1 MARPKLDGMT
11 ADGVTAQGVTEIL
24 TDAFLPGL
32 WAGYALA
39 VPVGALAVLL
49 VSVTART
56 SFRVGASAALGVA
69 TADGLYA
76 LAAVVGGAAL
86 SHAVAPI
93 AGPLRS
99 LAAVILLGMAIRT
112 AVRALR
118 RRGRGD
124 RTDRD
129 VLGRPGRAYL
139 AFLGLTLINPWAVLY
154 FSALVLAGGAG
165 TPGAGAAGPAAFVA
179 AVITASVSWQLFLAA
194 GGAVLGRTLTGPR
207 GRVVTALL
215 SAVVISALAV
225 GLLLRG

>member
-1 MARPKLDGMT
+1 M
-11 ADGVTAQGVTEIL
+11 TEIL

-76 LAAVVGGAAL
+76 LAAVAGGAAL
-86 SHAVAPI
+86 SRAVAPI

-99 LAAVILLGMAIRT
+99 FAALLLLGMAVRT

-118 RRGRGD
+118 DRGTQDGPE
-124 RTDRD
+124 RD
-129 VLGRPGRAYL
+129 VLGRPVRAYL

-165 TPGAGAAGPAAFVA
+165 TPAGVAGPAAFVA
-179 AVITASVSWQLFLAA
+179 AVTLASVSWQLFLAA
-194 GGAVLGRTLTGPR
+194 GGTVLGRSLTGSR
-207 GRVVTALL
+207 GRAGTALL
-215 SAVVISALAV
+215 SAVVVSGPAI

>member
-1 MARPKLDGMT
+1 MT
-11 ADGVTAQGVTEIL
+11 ELL

-76 LAAVVGGAAL
+76 LAAVAGGAAL
-86 SHAVAPI
+86 SRAVAPV

-99 LAAVILLGMAIRT
+99 LAAVLLLGMAVRT

-118 RRGRGD
+118 NRGTPDGPE
-124 RTDRD
+124 RD
-129 VLGRPGRAYL
+129 VLGRPVRAYL

-165 TPGAGAAGPAAFVA
+165 TPAGVAGPAAFVA
-179 AVITASVSWQLFLAA
+179 AVTLASVSWQLFLAA
-194 GGAVLGRTLTGPR
+194 AGTVLGRALTGSR

-215 SAVVISALAV
+215 SAVVVSALAT

>member
-1 MARPKLDGMT
+1 MTADDVTADGMT
-11 ADGVTAQGVTEIL
+11 AHGVTEIL

-86 SHAVAPI
+86 SRAVAPA

-118 RRGRGD
+118 QRGRGDRGD

-139 AFLGLTLINPWAVLY
+139 AFLGLTLINPWAVLD

>member
-1 MARPKLDGMT
+1 M
-11 ADGVTAQGVTEIL
+11 TEIL
-24 TDAFLPGL
+24 TEAFLPGL

-76 LAAVVGGAAL
+76 LAAVAGGAAL
-86 SHAVAPI
+86 SRALAPV
-93 AGPLRS
+93 AGPLRAF
-99 LAAVILLGMAIRT
+99 AAVVLLGVALRT

-118 RRGRGD
+118 HRGKEGGP
-124 RTDRD
+124 DRD
-129 VLGRPGRAYL
+129 VLQRPGRAYL

-165 TPGAGAAGPAAFVA
+165 ALGDGAAGPAAFVA
-179 AVITASVSWQLFLAA
+179 AVITASASWQLFLAA

-207 GRVVTALL
+207 GRAVTALL
-215 SAVVISALAV
+215 SAVVVSALAV
-225 GLLLRG
+225 GLLVRG

>member
-1 MARPKLDGMT
+1 M
-11 ADGVTAQGVTEIL
+11 TEIL

-76 LAAVVGGAAL
+76 LAAVAGGAAL
-86 SHAVAPI
+86 SRAVAPV
-93 AGPLRS
+93 AVPLRM
-99 LAAVILLGMAIRT
+99 LAAVLLLGMASRT

-118 RRGRGD
+118 NRRTHNGPERNA
-124 RTDRD
+124 
-129 VLGRPGRAYL
+129 LQRPTRAYL
-139 AFLGLTLINPWAVLY
+139 GFLGLTLVNPWAVLY

-165 TPGAGAAGPAAFVA
+165 TPGSGAAGPAAFVA
-179 AVITASVSWQLFLAA
+179 AVTLASMSWQLFLAA
-194 GGAVLGRTLTGPR
+194 GGTVLGRALTGPR
-207 GRVVTALL
+207 GRLVTSLL
-215 SAVVISALAV
+215 SSVVIAALAT

>member
-1 MARPKLDGMT
+1 MPRPTLDGMN
-11 ADGVTAQGVTEIL
+11 EIL

-56 SFRVGASAALGVA
+56 SFRVGAFAALGVA

-76 LAAVVGGAAL
+76 LAAVAGGAAL
-86 SHAVAPI
+86 SRAVAPV
-93 AGPLRS
+93 AGPLRV
-99 LAAVILLGMAIRT
+99 LAAVLLLGMALRT

-118 RRGRGD
+118 NRRTHNGPE
-124 RTDRD
+124 RD
-129 VLGRPGRAYL
+129 VLQRPARAYL
-139 AFLGLTLINPWAVLY
+139 AFLGLTLVNPWAVLY

-165 TPGAGAAGPAAFVA
+165 TPGSGVAGPAAFVT
-179 AVITASVSWQLFLAA
+179 AVTLASVSWQLCLAA
-194 GGAVLGRTLTGPR
+194 GGTVLGRALTGPR
-207 GRVVTALL
+207 GRLVTSLL
-215 SAVVISALAV
+215 SAVVISALAT

>member
-1 MARPKLDGMT
+1 MT
-11 ADGVTAQGVTEIL
+11 ELL

-76 LAAVVGGAAL
+76 LAAVAGGAAL
-86 SHAVAPI
+86 SRAVAPV

-99 LAAVILLGMAIRT
+99 LAAVLLLGMAVRT

-118 RRGRGD
+118 NRGTQDGPE
-124 RTDRD
+124 RD

-165 TPGAGAAGPAAFVA
+165 TPVGVAGPAAFVA
-179 AVITASVSWQLFLAA
+179 AVTLASVSWQLFLAA
-194 GGAVLGRTLTGPR
+194 GGTVLGRSLTGSR
-207 GRVVTALL
+207 GRVGSALL
-215 SAVVISALAV
+215 SAVVVSALAI
-225 GLLLRG
+225 GLLVRG

>member
-1 MARPKLDGMT
+1 M
-11 ADGVTAQGVTEIL
+11 TEIL

-76 LAAVVGGAAL
+76 LAAVAGGAAL
-86 SHAVAPI
+86 SRALAPV
-93 AGPLRS
+93 AGPLRA
-99 LAAVILLGMAIRT
+99 LAAVILLAMALQT

-118 RRGRGD
+118 HRGKEEGPERN
-124 RTDRD
+124 

-139 AFLGLTLINPWAVLY
+139 AFLGLTLINPWAILY

-165 TPGAGAAGPAAFVA
+165 ALGDGVAGPAAFVA
-179 AVITASVSWQLFLAA
+179 AVLTASVSWQLLLAA
-194 GGAVLGRTLTGPR
+194 GGTVLGRTLTGPR

-215 SAVVISALAV
+215 SAVVISALAA
-225 GLLLRG
+225 GLLLHG

>member
-1 MARPKLDGMT
+1 MT
-11 ADGVTAQGVTEIL
+11 ELL

-76 LAAVVGGAAL
+76 LAAVAGGAAL
-86 SHAVAPI
+86 SRAVAPV

-99 LAAVILLGMAIRT
+99 LAAVLLLGMAVRT

-118 RRGRGD
+118 NRGTQDGPE
-124 RTDRD
+124 RD

-165 TPGAGAAGPAAFVA
+165 TPAGVAGPAAFVA
-179 AVITASVSWQLFLAA
+179 AVTLASVSWQLFLAA
-194 GGAVLGRTLTGPR
+194 GGTVLGRSLTGSR
-207 GRVVTALL
+207 GRVGTALL
-215 SAVVISALAV
+215 SAVVVSALAI
-225 GLLLRG
+225 GLLVRG

>member
-1 MARPKLDGMT
+1 MT
-11 ADGVTAQGVTEIL
+11 AHGVTEIL
-24 TDAFLPGL
+24 TNAFLPGL

-86 SHAVAPI
+86 SRAVAPI

-118 RRGRGD
+118 HRGRGDRGD

-215 SAVVISALAV
+215 SAVVISALAA

>member
-1 MARPKLDGMT
+1 MT
-11 ADGVTAQGVTEIL
+11 ELL

-76 LAAVVGGAAL
+76 LAAVAGGAAL
-86 SHAVAPI
+86 SRAVAPV

-99 LAAVILLGMAIRT
+99 LAAVLLLGTAVRT

-118 RRGRGD
+118 DRGTPDGPE
-124 RTDRD
+124 RD
-129 VLGRPGRAYL
+129 VLGRPVRAYL

-165 TPGAGAAGPAAFVA
+165 TPAGVAGPAAFVA
-179 AVITASVSWQLFLAA
+179 AVTLASVSWQLFLAA
-194 GGAVLGRTLTGPR
+194 GGTVLGRALTGSR

-215 SAVVISALAV
+215 SAVVVSALAI

>member
-1 MARPKLDGMT
+1 MARPKLNGM
-11 ADGVTAQGVTEIL
+11 TEIL

-76 LAAVVGGAAL
+76 LAAVAGGAAL
-86 SHAVAPI
+86 SRAVAPA

-118 RRGRGD
+118 HRGTQEGPA
-124 RTDRD
+124 RD
-129 VLGRPGRAYL
+129 VMGRPGRAYL
-139 AFLGLTLINPWAVLY
+139 AFLGLTLVNPWAVLY

-165 TPGAGAAGPAAFVA
+165 PPGAGAAGSAAFVA
-179 AVITASVSWQLFLAA
+179 AVVTASASWQLFLAA
-194 GGAVLGRTLTGPR
+194 GGAVLGRTLTGSR

-215 SAVVISALAV
+215 SAAVISALAV

>member
-1 MARPKLDGMT
+1 MT
-11 ADGVTAQGVTEIL
+11 ELL

-32 WAGYALA
+32 RAGYALA

-76 LAAVVGGAAL
+76 LAAVAGGAAL
-86 SHAVAPI
+86 SRAVAPV

-99 LAAVILLGMAIRT
+99 LAALLLLGMAVRT

-118 RRGRGD
+118 NRGTPDGPE
-124 RTDRD
+124 RD
-129 VLGRPGRAYL
+129 VLGRPVRAYL
-139 AFLGLTLINPWAVLY
+139 AFLGLTLTNPWAVLY

-165 TPGAGAAGPAAFVA
+165 TPAGVAGPAAFVA
-179 AVITASVSWQLFLAA
+179 AVTLASVSWQLFLAA
-194 GGAVLGRTLTGPR
+194 GGTVLGRALTGSR

-215 SAVVISALAV
+215 SAVVVSALAI

>member
-1 MARPKLDGMT
+1 M
-11 ADGVTAQGVTEIL
+11 TEIL

-69 TADGLYA
+69 TADGVYA
-76 LAAVVGGAAL
+76 LAAVAGGAAL
-86 SHAVAPI
+86 SRALAPV
-93 AGPLRS
+93 AGPLRA
-99 LAAVILLGMAIRT
+99 LAAVVLLGMALRT

-118 RRGRGD
+118 HRGTAEGPE
-124 RTDRD
+124 RD

-165 TPGAGAAGPAAFVA
+165 ALGDSAAGPAAFVA

-207 GRVVTALL
+207 GRTVTALL
-215 SAVVISALAV
+215 SAVVISALAAV
-225 GLLLRG
+225 LLLRG

>member
-1 MARPKLDGMT
+1 MPRPTLDGM
-11 ADGVTAQGVTEIL
+11 TEIL

-76 LAAVVGGAAL
+76 LAAVAGGAAL
-86 SHAVAPI
+86 SRAVAPV
-93 AGPLRS
+93 AGPLRA
-99 LAAVILLGMAIRT
+99 LAAVFLLGMALRT
-112 AVRALR
+112 AVQALR
-118 RRGRGD
+118 HRRTHHGPE
-124 RTDRD
+124 RD
-129 VLGRPGRAYL
+129 VLRRPARAYL
-139 AFLGLTLINPWAVLY
+139 AFLGLTLINPWALLY

-165 TPGAGAAGPAAFVA
+165 SPGAPGSGVAGPTAFVT
-179 AVITASVSWQLFLAA
+179 AVTLASLSWQLCLAA
-194 GGAVLGRTLTGPR
+194 GGTVLGSALTGPR
-207 GRVVTALL
+207 GRVATALL
-215 SAVVISALAV
+215 SAVVISALAT

>member
-1 MARPKLDGMT
+1 MT
-11 ADGVTAQGVTEIL
+11 ELL

-76 LAAVVGGAAL
+76 LAAVAGGAAL
-86 SHAVAPI
+86 SRAVAPV

-99 LAAVILLGMAIRT
+99 LAAVLLLGMAVRT

-118 RRGRGD
+118 NRGTQDGPE
-124 RTDRD
+124 RD

-165 TPGAGAAGPAAFVA
+165 TPAGVAGPAAFVA
-179 AVITASVSWQLFLAA
+179 AVTLASVSWQLFLAA
-194 GGAVLGRTLTGPR
+194 GGTVLGRSLTGSR
-207 GRVVTALL
+207 GRVGTALL
-215 SAVVISALAV
+215 SAAVVSAPAI
-225 GLLLRG
+225 GLLVRG

>member
-1 MARPKLDGMT
+1 M
-11 ADGVTAQGVTEIL
+11 TEIL

-76 LAAVVGGAAL
+76 LAAVAGGAAL
-86 SHAVAPI
+86 SRAVAPI
-93 AGPLRS
+93 AGPLRV
-99 LAAVILLGMAIRT
+99 LAAVFLLGMALRT
-112 AVRALR
+112 AVQALR
-118 RRGRGD
+118 HRRTHHGPE
-124 RTDRD
+124 RD
-129 VLGRPGRAYL
+129 VLQRPARAYL
-139 AFLGLTLINPWAVLY
+139 AFLGLTLINPWALLY

-165 TPGAGAAGPAAFVA
+165 TPGPLGTPGSGVAGPAAFVT
-179 AVITASVSWQLFLAA
+179 AVTLASLSWQLCLAA
-194 GGAVLGRTLTGPR
+194 GGTVLGRALTGPR
-207 GRVVTALL
+207 GRVATALL
-215 SAVVISALAV
+215 SAVVISALAT

>member
-1 MARPKLDGMT
+1 MT
-11 ADGVTAQGVTEIL
+11 ELL

-32 WAGYALA
+32 WAGCALA

-76 LAAVVGGAAL
+76 LAAVAGGAAL
-86 SHAVAPI
+86 SRAVAPV

-99 LAAVILLGMAIRT
+99 LAALLLLGMAVRT

-118 RRGRGD
+118 NRGTPDG
-124 RTDRD
+124 TERD
-129 VLGRPGRAYL
+129 VLGRPVRAYL

-165 TPGAGAAGPAAFVA
+165 TPAGVAGPAAFVA
-179 AVITASVSWQLFLAA
+179 AVMLASVSWQLFLAA
-194 GGAVLGRTLTGPR
+194 GGTVLGRALTGSR

-215 SAVVISALAV
+215 SAVVVSAPAI

>member
-1 MARPKLDGMT
+1 M
-11 ADGVTAQGVTEIL
+11 TEIL

-76 LAAVVGGAAL
+76 LAAVAGGGALSRAL
-86 SHAVAPI
+86 APV
-93 AGPLRS
+93 AGPLRAF
-99 LAAVILLGMAIRT
+99 AAVILLAMALRT
-112 AVRALR
+112 AVWALR
-118 RRGRGD
+118 HRGKEEGSE
-124 RTDRD
+124 RD

-139 AFLGLTLINPWAVLY
+139 AFLGLTLLNPWTVLY

-165 TPGAGAAGPAAFVA
+165 ALGDGAAGPAAFVA

-194 GGAVLGRTLTGPR
+194 GGAVLGSTLTGPR

-215 SAVVISALAV
+215 SAVVISALAG

>member
-1 MARPKLDGMT
+1 MT
-11 ADGVTAQGVTEIL
+11 ELL

-32 WAGYALA
+32 RAGYALA

-76 LAAVVGGAAL
+76 LAAVAGGAAL
-86 SHAVAPI
+86 SRAVAPV

-99 LAAVILLGMAIRT
+99 LAAVLLLGMAVRT

-118 RRGRGD
+118 NRGTQDGPE
-124 RTDRD
+124 RD
-129 VLGRPGRAYL
+129 VLGRPVRAYL
-139 AFLGLTLINPWAVLY
+139 AFLGLTLVNPWAVLY

-165 TPGAGAAGPAAFVA
+165 TPAGVAGPAAFVA
-179 AVITASVSWQLFLAA
+179 AVTLASASWQLFLAA
-194 GGAVLGRTLTGPR
+194 GGTVLGRALTGSR
-207 GRVVTALL
+207 GRVGTALL
-215 SAVVISALAV
+215 SAVVVSAPAI

>member
-1 MARPKLDGMT
+1 MT
-11 ADGVTAQGVTEIL
+11 ELL

-76 LAAVVGGAAL
+76 LAAVAGGAAL
-86 SHAVAPI
+86 SRAVAPV

-99 LAAVILLGMAIRT
+99 LAALLLLGMAVRT

-118 RRGRGD
+118 DRGTQGGPE
-124 RTDRD
+124 RD
-129 VLGRPGRAYL
+129 VLGRPVRAYL

-165 TPGAGAAGPAAFVA
+165 TPAGVAGPAVFVA
-179 AVITASVSWQLFLAA
+179 AVTLASVSWQLFLAA
-194 GGAVLGRTLTGPR
+194 GGTVLGRALTGSR

-215 SAVVISALAV
+215 SAVVVSALAI

>member
-1 MARPKLDGMT
+1 MT
-11 ADGVTAQGVTEIL
+11 ELL

-32 WAGYALA
+32 RAGYALA

-76 LAAVVGGAAL
+76 LAAVAGGAAL
-86 SHAVAPI
+86 SRAVAPV

-99 LAAVILLGMAIRT
+99 LAAVLLLGMAVRT

-118 RRGRGD
+118 NRGTQDGPE
-124 RTDRD
+124 RD

-165 TPGAGAAGPAAFVA
+165 TPAGVAGPAAFVA
-179 AVITASVSWQLFLAA
+179 AVTLASVSWQLFLAA
-194 GGAVLGRTLTGPR
+194 GGTVLGRSLTGSR
-207 GRVVTALL
+207 GRVGTALL
-215 SAVVISALAV
+215 SAVVVSAPAI
-225 GLLLRG
+225 GLLVRG